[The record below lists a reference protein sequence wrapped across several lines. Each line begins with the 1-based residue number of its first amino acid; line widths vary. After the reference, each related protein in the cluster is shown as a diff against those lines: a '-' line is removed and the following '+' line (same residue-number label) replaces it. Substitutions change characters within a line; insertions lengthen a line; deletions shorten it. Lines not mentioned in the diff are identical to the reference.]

1 MNKLL
6 CKALV
11 AGALLVHAASSYSD
25 EPAEDAKRVFTKVQT
40 SVVTVHS
47 LDEKGDSDGHG
58 SGVVIGAGLIATNC
72 HVVRAASSLRVTGTS
87 GEFNAKWIRQDAQ
100 RDLCVLYVEGLA
112 MPAAKLRPSASL
124 LIGEPVYAVGN
135 PLGFGVAV
143 SAGLISVI
151 DTKSKP
157 PVVITSAP
165 LSPGSSG
172 GGLFDRDGQLV
183 GVTTAVLGTGQNIN
197 LVLSSDGL
205 DRIATEGD
213 KPRSQPPQP
222 APERQWERDAT
233 ALQNSSD
240 WTRLEALAKDWQ
252 SAKPTAA
259 DALTYLGLAQ
269 HRLNQKDEAATTLQR
284 ALALDD
290 HQAFAWLIYGR
301 VLKDLGRPL
310 EANRA
315 LDRAEALQPNYSG
328 PAAERAEW
336 LRQEGRLDEA
346 RTQIKESLRRQP
358 GQSDAWRILGLIE
371 DNRGDKTEALRAFQ
385 ISLRLGEA
393 NAELS
398 QRVTQ
403 LLADS
408 GKADEASR
416 VNAQANQG
424 KQESARSHVSIG
436 LAELQRDRLG
446 PAEDAMRKA
455 IALAPEWPEAWDALG
470 IVLSRSNRT
479 TDAVKA
485 YDRALELAADNPQ
498 MLTNRASAHLGLK
511 RFDAALSDTKRA
523 IAIDPKFASAWRLYG
538 MVQMETRNFHEATT
552 AFDKIDQ
559 LGQLTPDD
567 LVSLG
572 ESQTETGNVEL
583 ALKTLAR
590 AESMNP
596 NLARMCLS
604 TAKALGRKGDVEKA
618 LTYIE
623 RALKIE
629 PTSHVAW
636 SSKGYGLMKLGRLPE
651 AVQALETAVSLDP
664 NHSNSWINLGE
675 AQLRSLNLGRAIQA
689 LEKAVVLAPQA
700 IDARLF
706 LGQAYF
712 GTRQTA
718 KSREQAERVLEKQPS
733 FAPGLRLLVMSYLME
748 GNPSAARAPY
758 LRLKEV
764 APAIAHN
771 LRDQAISKGVV
782 AAGQLPD

>member
-1 MNKLL
+1 MTKLR
-6 CKALV
+6 CKALI
-11 AGALLVHAASSYSD
+11 AGATLIHAASSYGN
-25 EPAEDAKRVFTKVQT
+25 EPAEEAKRVFTQART

-47 LDEKGDSDGHG
+47 LDGKGDSDGHG
-58 SGVVIGAGLIATNC
+58 SGIVIGAGLIATNC
-72 HVVRAASSLRVTGTS
+72 HVVRGAAALRVNGTS

-100 RDLCVLYVEGLA
+100 RDLCVLFAEGLV

-151 DTKSKP
+151 DTKSNP

-183 GVTTAVLGTGQNIN
+183 GVSTAVLGTGQNIN

-205 DRIATEGD
+205 DRIATDGD
-213 KPRSQPPQP
+213 QPRLSPPLP
-222 APERQWERDAT
+222 APERQWEKDAQ

-259 DALTYLGLAQ
+259 DAHTYLGLAQ
-269 HRLNQKDEAATTLQR
+269 RRLNRTDEAANTLKR
-284 ALALDD
+284 SLALDD
-290 HQAFAWLIYGR
+290 HLAFTWLIYSR
-301 VLKDLGRPL
+301 VLKDMGQTG

-315 LDRAEALQPNYSG
+315 LDRAEALQPSYSR
-328 PAAERAEW
+328 PAAERAAL

-346 RTQIKESLRRQP
+346 RIQVKKSLRLEP

-371 DNRGDKTEALRAFQ
+371 DQRGDKAEALRAFQ
-385 ISLRLGEA
+385 IALRLGEA

-408 GKADEASR
+408 GKVDEASR
-416 VNAQANQG
+416 ANAQANQG

-436 LAELQRDRLG
+436 LAEMQRGRLG

-455 IALAPEWPEAWDALG
+455 ITLAPEWPEAWDALG
-470 IVLSRSNRT
+470 VVLMRSNRAAE
-479 TDAVKA
+479 AVKA
-485 YDRALELAADNPQ
+485 YDRAVELAADNTHI
-498 MLTNRASAHLGLK
+498 LTNRASAHLELK

-523 IAIDPKFASAWRLYG
+523 IAIDPKFANAWRLYG
-538 MVQMETRNFHEATT
+538 MAQMETRNFHEAAT

-559 LGQLTPDD
+559 LGQPTPDD

-572 ESQTETGNVEL
+572 ESQTETGNIEL

-590 AESMNP
+590 AELQNP
-596 NLARMCLS
+596 NLARMHLS
-604 TAKALGRKGDVEKA
+604 MAKAQGRKGDLEKA

-623 RALKIE
+623 RGLKIE

-651 AVQALETAVSLDP
+651 AVQALETAVTLDP

-675 AQLRSLNLGRAIQA
+675 AQLRSRNLGRAIQA
-689 LEKAVVLAPQA
+689 LEKAIVLAPQA

-706 LGQAYF
+706 LGHAYL
-712 GTRQTA
+712 GTRQFA
-718 KSREQAERVLEKQPS
+718 KSREGAERILEKQPS
-733 FAPGLRLLVMSYLME
+733 FAPGLGLLVMSYLLE
-748 GNPSAARAPY
+748 GNSSAASAPY
-758 LRLKEV
+758 LKLKDI
-764 APAIAHN
+764 APAIARN
-771 LRDQAISKGVV
+771 LRDQAIARGVV
-782 AAGQLPD
+782 AASQLPD